1 MLFSNM
7 VFIGYILQG
16 YEQADLSK
24 IFQQFTDKDP
34 LTYLKDFHKN
44 LDDFDPEDLDISV
57 LLGMTEVSFCLLLL
71 QEDGQEDQTLLD
83 EINKRFSETFSLLH
97 STRQIRIEIAQID
110 FLLSHPQVID
120 QNKQD
125 ILSKIR
131 EALLRYN

>member
-1 MLFSNM
+1 M
-7 VFIGYILQG
+7 
-16 YEQADLSK
+16 SK

-125 ILSKIR
+125 VLSKIR